1 MPQASSLSTTPKS
14 LNGSTNPTAC
24 NPLDDYLALCKE
36 ACDGE
41 IDRLYGPGE
50 RGPNGLYDLILD
62 YPLRGGKALRP
73 ALSIATCLGLG
84 GHLEAILPTAATLE
98 LYHNAFLIHD
108 DIEDESWWRRG
119 KPTLHVDHGVPIAVN
134 VGDAMLSLS
143 LQPLLDNVER
153 VGLGPALRILR
164 AVAKMTRLTVD
175 GQALE
180 LEWVRSNTWRLSDD
194 DYLKMVE
201 LKTSWYSFI
210 TPLQA
215 GAIATGA
222 GPERLAP
229 LEVLGRHL
237 GAAFQITDDL
247 LNLRADPQEYGKEIG
262 GDIWEGKRT
271 LMLLHALRSAEPK
284 DREGAVQI
292 LAKRRPRAEGELGL
306 TELLDR
312 LTALGQLSQSG
323 RLEIEARLHGHHPS
337 ESKSLN
343 DIRWLYELMHRVGSL
358 NHARE
363 VAARHAREAA
373 TALAGLDWLPRSRH
387 RDMLASLVDYVHGR
401 TR

>member
-1 MPQASSLSTTPKS
+1 MLKASSQSKTTRPFS
-14 LNGSTNPTAC
+14 GDAVPTSC

-50 RGPNGLYDLILD
+50 RRSNGLYDLILD

-73 ALSIATCLGLG
+73 ALSIAMCLGLG
-84 GHLEAILPTAATLE
+84 GCLEAILPTAATLE

-119 KPTLHVDHGVPIAVN
+119 KPTLHIDHGVPIAVN

-164 AVAKMTRLTVD
+164 AIAKMTRQTVD

-180 LEWVRSNTWRLSDD
+180 LEWIRSNAWQLDDD
-194 DYLKMVE
+194 DYLEMVE

-215 GAIATGA
+215 GAIAAGA
-222 GPERLAP
+222 PAEMMAP
-229 LEVLGRHL
+229 LESLGRHL

-262 GDIWEGKRT
+262 GDLWEGKRT
-271 LMLLHALRSAEPK
+271 LMLLHTLRCAEPD
-284 DREGAVQI
+284 DRERAVAI
-292 LAKRRPRAEGELGL
+292 LAKCRPGTNGELEL

-312 LTALGQLSQSG
+312 LTAHGQLSQSG
-323 RLEIEARLHGHHPS
+323 RAEIEARLQGQHRS
-337 ESKSLN
+337 ESKSGTE
-343 DIRWLYELMHRVGSL
+343 IQWRVELMQRVGSL
-358 NHARE
+358 EHARD
-363 VAARHAREAA
+363 VAAGHARTAA
-373 TALAGLDWLPRSRH
+373 AALAGLDWFPHSRH
-387 RDMLASLVDYVHGR
+387 RDMLADLVDYVNGR

>member
-1 MPQASSLSTTPKS
+1 MPTASSISTT
-14 LNGSTNPTAC
+14 LNRGGADAAARR
-24 NPLDDYLALCKE
+24 PLDDYLGRCKE
-36 ACDGE
+36 SCDRE
-41 IDRLYGPGE
+41 IERLYGTEE
-50 RGPNGLYDLILD
+50 RGSNSLYDLILD

-73 ALSIATCLGLG
+73 ALSIAACLGLG

-119 KPTLHVDHGVPIAVN
+119 QPTLHIDHGVPIAVN

-180 LEWVRSNTWRLSDD
+180 LEWIRSNTWQLDD
-194 DYLKMVE
+194 ADYLRMVE

-215 GAIATGA
+215 GAIAAGA
-222 GPERLAP
+222 APEMMAP
-229 LEVLGRHL
+229 LESLGRHL

-262 GDIWEGKRT
+262 GDLWEGKRT
-271 LMLLHALRSAEPK
+271 LMLLHTLRCAESD
-284 DREGAVQI
+284 DRERAVAI
-292 LAKRRPRAEGELGL
+292 LAKRRPGADGELEL

-312 LTALGQLSQSG
+312 LTARGQLSQLG
-323 RLEIEARLHGHHPS
+323 RAEIETQVHGHRHS
-337 ESKSLN
+337 EAKSLN
-343 DIRWLYELMHRVGSL
+343 EIQWLYELMNRVGSL
-358 NHARE
+358 
-363 VAARHAREAA
+363 RHARDVAA
-373 TALAGLDWLPRSRH
+373 WHARKASAALSGLDWFPHSRH
-387 RDMLASLVDYVHGR
+387 RDMLADLVDYVHGR

>member
-1 MPQASSLSTTPKS
+1 MLTASSPSTPKP
-14 LNGSTNPTAC
+14 LDGGTNPTAS
-24 NPLDDYLALCKE
+24 NPLDDYLVLCKD

-50 RGPNGLYDLILD
+50 RGSNSLYDLILD

-119 KPTLHVDHGVPIAVN
+119 KPTLHIDHGVPIAVN

-180 LEWVRSNTWRLSDD
+180 LEWVRSNTWRLEDA

-215 GAIATGA
+215 GAIAAGA

-229 LEVLGRHL
+229 LESLGRHL

-247 LNLRADPQEYGKEIG
+247 LNLRADPEEYGKEIG
-262 GDIWEGKRT
+262 GDLWEGKRT
-271 LMLLHALRSAEPK
+271 LMLLHTLRCAEPTDQ
-284 DREGAVQI
+284 DRAVQI
-292 LAKRRPRAEGELGL
+292 LAKRRPSANGELGL
-306 TELLDR
+306 TALLDR
-312 LTALGQLSQSG
+312 LSASGELSQSG
-323 RLEIEARLHGHHPS
+323 RAEIEARLQGHHPS
-337 ESKSLN
+337 ESKSFN
-343 DIRWLYELMHRVGSL
+343 DIQWLYELMHRVGSL
-358 NHARE
+358 SHARD
-363 VAARHAREAA
+363 VAAGHAREAA
-373 TALAGLDWLPRSRH
+373 VALAGLDWLPHSRH
-387 RDMLASLVDYVHGR
+387 QEMLASLVDYVHGR

>member
-1 MPQASSLSTTPKS
+1 MLKLSSPNTIPRAPEGRSGATPPDV
-14 LNGSTNPTAC
+14 LE
-24 NPLDDYLALCKE
+24 DYLATCKD

-41 IDRLYGPGE
+41 IKRLYGPAQ
-50 RGPNGLYDLILD
+50 RGSSGLYELILD

-73 ALSIATCLGLG
+73 ALGIATCLGLG

-119 KPTLHVDHGVPIAVN
+119 KPTLHIDHGIPVAVN

-164 AVAKMTRLTVD
+164 AIAHMTRQTVD

-180 LEWVRSNTWRLSDD
+180 LEWVRSNTWRLDD
-194 DYLKMVE
+194 ADYLKMVE

-210 TPLQA
+210 TPLQV
-215 GAIATGA
+215 GAVAAGA
-222 GPERLAP
+222 GPEQLEP
-229 LEVLGRHL
+229 LESLGRHL

-247 LNLRADPQEYGKEIG
+247 LNLRADPEEYGKEIG
-262 GDIWEGKRT
+262 GDLWEGKRT
-271 LMLLHALRSAEPK
+271 LMLLHALRSAESQ
-284 DREGAVQI
+284 DQNHAVMI
-292 LAKRRPRAEGELGL
+292 LAKRRPSADGELEL
-306 TELLDR
+306 ADLLDR
-312 LTALGQLSQSG
+312 LTARGELSQIG
-323 RLEIEARLHGHHPS
+323 RDEIAVRLRAQRS
-337 ESKSLN
+337 SDSKTLD
-343 DIRWLYELMHRVGSL
+343 DIRWLFGLMHRVGSL
-358 NHARE
+358 KHARE

-373 TALAGLDWLPRSRH
+373 AVLADLDWLPPSRH
-387 RDMLASLVDYVHGR
+387 REVLADLVDYVHGR